1 MNPIFLAAI
10 VAFVIL
16 SGAGAATPE
25 GKRKVRAVVAK
36 SNLPLPVRFNPRPAT
51 GTGGFQPKPVAP
63 VKPGTSFL
71 LPSALEPWR
80 AAIGNAAT
88 RNGVRETLLAAIS
101 VQEVRDS
108 NPVAS
113 RYERGFENAYITG
126 KPIQLAANAKGW
138 TSQDL
143 ATSWGLMQVMGAVAW
158 EYGFRKQAAQLS
170 SATLSFEYGARHLAN
185 FIARYYK
192 DQKTKSSAE
201 WLALVAYNGGHG
213 AVLEWMRSQDSGI
226 PAVQYANSVY
236 QREQAILKGLDPR
249 SV

>member
-1 MNPIFLAAI
+1 MNPVLLAAI
-10 VAFVIL
+10 VALVIV

-25 GKRKVRAVVAK
+25 GRRKVRAVAAK
-36 SNLPLPVRFNPRPAT
+36 SKPLAPLVKLRPPG
-51 GTGGFQPKPVAP
+51 GTGGFQPKPSVPIPAG
-63 VKPGTSFL
+63 KTFL
-71 LPSALEPWR
+71 LPSSLEMWR
-80 AAIGNAAT
+80 AAIGAAAT

-101 VQEVRDS
+101 VQEVRNSD
-108 NPVAS
+108 PLAT
-113 RYERGFENAYITG
+113 RYEAGFQSKYVTG
-126 KPIQLAANAKGW
+126 QPIEAKARASGW
-138 TSQDL
+138 SSRDL

-170 SATLSFEYGARHLAN
+170 SASLSFEYGARHLSN
-185 FIARYYK
+185 FITRYFK
-192 DQKTKSSAE
+192 DPKTKSQAE